1 MAVREQTHSAMDS
14 AVDSAST
21 ASVHHHH
28 SQFVP
33 TAHHPSQ
40 LHTLEGDSTT
50 ERPGVAWATHL
61 RKNLPVAYTAV
72 ARAAARCPGVLL
84 SEPATHT
91 APSAGGVKHSA
102 QSTDCHGPVGTHST
116 QHTAHRHWTVATA
129 WIRSTPT
136 SPTWTPPGH
145 HPSDHRFPLRCLNPS
160 PPPAAQR
167 RTAQQALF
175 SFSMDRTSPH
185 APNPR

>member
-1 MAVREQTHSAMDS
+1 MDS
-14 AVDSAST
+14 AMDSAST

-28 SQFVP
+28 SQLLP

-40 LHTLEGDSTT
+40 LYTLEGDSTT

-91 APSAGGVKHSA
+91 APSAGGVKH
-102 QSTDCHGPVGTHST
+102 
-116 QHTAHRHWTVATA
+116 R
-129 WIRSTPT
+129 
-136 SPTWTPPGH
+136 
-145 HPSDHRFPLRCLNPS
+145 
-160 PPPAAQR
+160 
-167 RTAQQALF
+167 
-175 SFSMDRTSPH
+175 
-185 APNPR
+185 APIAMAP